1 MKVAL
6 KIICNLIPWF
16 DRRGNQ
22 DPEGER
28 GRELQ
33 AHEVREPGLRWTLL
47 TPRAIHFSTLGVDD
61 KDDEDKNWV
70 LWLPEAQR

>member
-6 KIICNLIPWF
+6 KIICNLISLF

-22 DPEGER
+22 GPERES

-33 AHEVREPGLRWTLL
+33 GYEVGEPGLRWTLL
-47 TPRAIHFSTLGVDD
+47 TPHAIHFSTLGIDNN
-61 KDDEDKNWV
+61 DDEDKN
-70 LWLPEAQR
+70 